1 MPSLGA
7 LVARRVL
14 QAVPLLLGAVVLN
27 FLLIHLAPGD
37 PARTLAG
44 ESGAA
49 TPEVV
54 DQLRRD
60 FGLDRPLVEQLLRY
74 VGKVAQGDLAYSFRL
89 REPVSS
95 LIAARLPPT
104 LLLMVSAFLLAFVG
118 GVGLGVLAARRAG
131 TWLGTAISVT
141 ALLAYATPS
150 FWFALMLIVVFAVK
164 LQWLPTY
171 GMATVASGKTGIA
184 WAVDVATH
192 LVLPV
197 VTLGLFYLSLY
208 ARVTRASML
217 EVMRQDFVTVARA
230 KGLGEGRVVY
240 RHVLRNALLGVTTLA
255 GLQVSQMIGG
265 SVLIETV
272 FAWPGMGRLLFDS
285 VVQRDYPVLL
295 GVLVVSTL
303 VVIVINLLTDL
314 AYGFIDPRVRL
325 G

>member
-54 DQLRRD
+54 EQLRHD

-74 VGKVAQGDLAYSFRL
+74 VGKVARGDLAYSFRL
-89 REPVSS
+89 REPVSA

-104 LLLMVSAFLLAFVG
+104 LLLMASAFVLAFVG
-118 GVGLGVLAARRAG
+118 GVALGVLAARRAG
-131 TWLGTAISVT
+131 TWLGAAISVT

-171 GMATVASGKTGIA
+171 GMATVASGATGLA
-184 WAVDVATH
+184 WAVDVAAH

-197 VTLGLFYLSLY
+197 VTLALFYLSLY

-230 KGLGEGRVVY
+230 KGLGERRVVY

-303 VVIVINLLTDL
+303 VVIVINLVTDL
-314 AYGFIDPRVRL
+314 AYGFLDPRIRL